1 MRNLG
6 VLYMILLQ
14 NITRKRKK
22 KKKRKEAEYYIW
34 STKKVSMDTEVS
46 QGERVAK
53 EKAH

>member
-14 NITRKRKK
+14 NITRK